1 MSETKPE
8 FIRIPKSQ
16 MEEAFRQILLRHGF
30 PSAKAAT
37 CATIFTENSIDGVY
51 THGVNRFSRFVKYT
65 QQGHILPEKEAV
77 LKHAAGCLEQ
87 WDGQS
92 AAGPLNALQC
102 TQRVMEIASVQG
114 MGCVALAH
122 TNHWM
127 RGGTY
132 GWKAA
137 KEGFVFIGWTN
148 TTANMPAWGAL
159 DNKLGNN
166 PLVIAVPHE
175 GEAIVLDMA
184 MSQYSY
190 GALDFYEL
198 KKQQLPVPGGFTK
211 DGVLTTDPSA
221 IRESE
226 RILPIG
232 YWKGSGLSLLLD
244 IVATLLS
251 GGLSTA
257 GVSQQ
262 KAETGVSQV
271 FMAIDLKRL
280 GNYKAMA
287 VSLQQ
292 ILDDYH
298 ASRPDGN
305 SRVIFPG
312 ERVLAT
318 REENTKNGIPVLK
331 KVWDE
336 IKQL

>member
-1 MSETKPE
+1 MHETKPE
-8 FIRIPKSQ
+8 FIHIPKPQ

-30 PSAKAAT
+30 PTTKAAT
-37 CATIFTENSIDGVY
+37 CAAIFTDNSIDGVY

-102 TQRVMEIASVQG
+102 TERVMEIAGVQG

-148 TTANMPAWGAL
+148 TTANMPTWGAL

-175 GEAIVLDMA
+175 GEAIVLDLA

-221 IRESE
+221 IRESQ

-287 VSLQQ
+287 ASLQQ

-336 IKQL
+336 IQQL